1 MENKKKKYNHL
12 RNLDKKVFKFL
23 FDEYN
28 KSQEENEKSNLKL
41 TNEINSNILN
51 LEVKLKSMKEKGLE
65 DTLAYRRIQDEYEEA
80 LYKKSKLKLKDV
92 NYVRSFSDEYSHIKL
107 NPDANKFLLFLA
119 TVLKIKPEE
128 IKKLFGEDLNLIFKA
143 VIDEDNH
150 FDYAGDILDEIEN
163 RYNANVNC
171 FNITGK
177 YIQDLDASIFD
188 IKDKSNNIL
197 DFSEI
202 TGLYNYNDMMK
213 VYNED
218 NHEIEE
224 YPQQYEGKYSY
235 YALFIRDDIPDDFQ
249 DRILN
254 TLYLEKLFY
263 RMSKK
268 DAPNSYYHPNACHYI
283 VKFLKE
289 NNLEIRT
296 DRFRGAIDKISLFY
310 VGQEE
315 KYGTEFEYENKK
327 YDKEYKKLVDKIKVD
342 CCLGYE
348 VERYEKM
355 VENFHRLKQQGL
367 VNFKDKDEL
376 IKEEGKGSY

>member
-1 MENKKKKYNHL
+1 MENKKKKYDHL

-23 FDEYN
+23 FYEYN

-41 TNEINSNILN
+41 TDEINSNILN

-65 DTLAYRRIQDEYEEA
+65 DTLVYRRIQDEYEEA

-92 NYVRSFSDEYSHIKL
+92 NYVKSFSDEYSHIKL
-107 NPDANKFLLFLA
+107 NPDANKFCNFLA

-128 IKKLFGEDLNLIFKA
+128 IKKLFGEDLNLIFKT
-143 VIDEDNH
+143 VIDKDNH
-150 FDYAGDILDEIEN
+150 FFYDEDILDEIEN

-171 FNITGK
+171 FNLTGK

-188 IKDKSNNIL
+188 IKNKSNNIL

-218 NHEIEE
+218 NHEIAE

-268 DAPNSYYHPNACHYI
+268 DAPNSYYHPNTCHYI

-296 DRFRGAIDKISLFY
+296 DRFRDAIDKISLFY

-315 KYGTEFEYENKK
+315 KYGNEFEYENKK
-327 YDKEYKKLVDKIKVD
+327 YDREYKKLVDKIKVD

-348 VERYEKM
+348 VERHEKILK
-355 VENFHRLKQQGL
+355 NFHRLKQQGWL
-367 VNFKDKDEL
+367 NFKDKDEP
-376 IKEEGKGSY
+376 IKGEGKGSY